1 MKIYITGSVASGK
14 STLARRLSNLSGV
27 PCHHL
32 DDVVYEK
39 DPTGEWG
46 NRKRRSEVR
55 DALFA
60 EILAGDYII
69 EDTGRVCFLEGMRQ
83 AEQIIVLEIPLR
95 VRYRRILLR
104 HLKQVLGV
112 EKSTYRPSLKM
123 VRSMFRWAKNFDT
136 GADGVKVRIAPFAEK
151 TVTLHSEK
159 EIKAFLER
167 FK

>member
-14 STLARRLSNLSGV
+14 STLARRLSAVSGI
-27 PCHHL
+27 PCWHL

-46 NRKRRSEVR
+46 NRKRPPEVR
-55 DALFA
+55 EKQFA
-60 EILAGDYII
+60 AILAGDYII
-69 EDTGRVCFLEGMRQ
+69 EDTGRECFLEGMRR
-83 AEQIIVLEIPLR
+83 AEQIIVLEIPRR

-104 HLKQVLGV
+104 HIKQVLGV
-112 EKSTYRPSLKM
+112 EKSTYRPSLEM
-123 VRSMFRWAKNFDT
+123 VRYMFRWARNFDT
-136 GADGVKVRIAPFAEK
+136 GADGVKARIAPFGEK